1 MSISGSFLWFLCS
14 FSESLFFRNMLPLF
28 INCFI
33 ISYTFELVEGNK
45 TAQKGFVKWAVAKL
59 CEEGAFCSV
68 YIISG
73 LVNYSCK
80 TSSSSNNLNGYRS
93 SRPEL
98 FCKKG
103 VLKNF
108 GKFTGKL
115 LYQSLFTLAL
125 VFSCEFCEIS
135 KNSFSYRT
143 PLVAASVVVL

>member
-98 FCKKG
+98 F
-103 VLKNF
+103 
-108 GKFTGKL
+108 
-115 LYQSLFTLAL
+115 FTLAL